1 MKRTALY
8 FGLLVVTACGGTTS
22 PPNPPIEEPKA
33 APSAAGAKPDVAPK
47 EPAWVSPYDAVSQAG
62 ADPETDKKLRAAI
75 SAGQRSRE
83 DQERDVWRHPLE
95 TLEFFGLKDDMQ
107 VLELWPGTGWYT
119 QILAPVLAEKGAFHV
134 TNLDPAGPQDVTPNR
149 IAKQFDDLLKSAPD
163 RFGKVQVHQVA
174 PPEKLELG
182 PDGSMDLVLSF
193 RNTHNWVKAD
203 YALAVYDAAYRV
215 LKPGGTLG
223 VVQHRGAPGK
233 TPEQTGYVGYLAPD
247 YVKRLIG
254 AAGFELSAES
264 ELNANPKDTKDYPE
278 GVWALPPVLR
288 LGEKDAAKYQ
298 AIGES
303 DRMTLRFTKPALIA
317 PKLKGD
323 DGKPLP
329 QLPQAEGDPSFESPL
344 FKQHLRLLTRAIV
357 LDDPE
362 IARSVFFPVEA
373 YQQVKDIPKPERDWE
388 YRLWKNF
395 KRDVHDYHKRLGD
408 NPRYATL
415 VRLDT
420 SGRSKSWMQPGSE
433 GNKLGYF
440 RMTHPK
446 LVFQRADG
454 KELRVDLTSLIS
466 WRGEWYV
473 VHLNGFK

>member
-1 MKRTALY
+1 M
-8 FGLLVVTACGGTTS
+8 
-22 PPNPPIEEPKA
+22 
-33 APSAAGAKPDVAPK
+33 SA
-47 EPAWVSPYDAVSQAG
+47 YDPVSQTG

-75 SAGQRSRE
+75 ASGNRTRVE
-83 DQERDVWRHPLE
+83 RERDVWRHPLE
-95 TLEFFGLKDDMQ
+95 TLEFFGLKADMQ

-119 QILAPVLAEKGAFHV
+119 QILAPVLAEKGTLHV
-134 TNLDPAGPQDVTPNR
+134 TNLDPNGTQDVTANR
-149 IAKQFDDLLKSAPD
+149 IAKEFDQLLKGAPE
-163 RFGKVQVHQVA
+163 RFNKVKVHQVA
-174 PPEKLELG
+174 PPEKIELG

-223 VVQHRGAPGK
+223 VVQHRGEAGK

-264 ELNANPKDTKDYPE
+264 EVNANAKDTKDHPE
-278 GVWALPPVLR
+278 GVWTLPPVMR
-288 LGEKDAAKYQ
+288 LKEKDAAKYE

-303 DRMTLRFTKPALIA
+303 DRMTLRFTKPALVEIELRGA
-317 PKLKGD
+317 

-329 QLPQAEGDPSFESPL
+329 QTEGEPKFDSPL
-344 FKQHLRLLTRAIV
+344 FQQHLRLLTRAII

-362 IARSVFFPVEA
+362 LARSVFFPVEA

-395 KRDVHDYHKRLGD
+395 KRDVHDYHKRLGE
-408 NPRYATL
+408 NPRYARL
-415 VRLDT
+415 LRLDT
-420 SGRSKSWMQPGSE
+420 SGRKQQWMQPGSE
-433 GNKLGYF
+433 GNKIGYF
-440 RMTHPK
+440 RMTHPR
-446 LVFQRADG
+446 LVFQKADG
-454 KELRVDLTSLIS
+454 SELRVDLTSLIS

>member
-1 MKRTALY
+1 MKRTVLFA
-8 FGLLVVTACGGTTS
+8 GLLAVTACGGSAS
-22 PPNPPIEEPKA
+22 PPNQPPGEPSAKP
-33 APSAAGAKPDVAPK
+33 APSAASVEEAPK
-47 EPAWVSPYDAVSQAG
+47 EPAWVSPYDPVSQAG
-62 ADPETDKKLRAAI
+62 AEPETDKKLREAI
-75 SAGQRSRE
+75 ASGNRSRA

-95 TLEFFGLKDDMQ
+95 TLEFFGLKSDMQ

-119 QILAPVLAEKGAFHV
+119 QILAPVLVEKGALHV
-134 TNLDPAGPQDVTPNR
+134 TNLDPNGPQDVTPNR
-149 IAKQFDDLLKSAPD
+149 IARQFDELLKSSPE
-163 RFGKVQVHQVA
+163 RFGKLQLHQVA
-174 PPEKLELG
+174 PPEKLDLG
-182 PDGSMDLVLSF
+182 PDASMDLVLSF
-193 RNTHNWVKAD
+193 RNTHNWVKAG
-203 YALAVYDAAYRV
+203 YALEVYDAAYRV
-215 LKPGGTLG
+215 LKPGGVLG
-223 VVQHRGAPGK
+223 VVQHRGEPGK

-247 YVKRLIG
+247 FVKRLIE

-278 GVWALPPVLR
+278 GVWTLPPVLR
-288 LGEKDAAKYQ
+288 LGEKDAAKYE

-303 DRMTLRFTKPALIA
+303 DRMTLRFVKPPHID
-317 PKLKGD
+317 PELKD
-323 DGKPLP
+323 ASGKPLP
-329 QLPQAEGDPSFESPL
+329 QTEGEPKFDSPL

-395 KRDVHDYHKRLGD
+395 KRDVHDYHKRLGA
-408 NPRYATL
+408 NPRFARL
-415 VRLDT
+415 LRLDT
-420 SGRSKSWMQPGSE
+420 SGRRQSWMKPGSE
-433 GNKLGYF
+433 GNKIGYF

-446 LVFQRADG
+446 LVFQTAEG